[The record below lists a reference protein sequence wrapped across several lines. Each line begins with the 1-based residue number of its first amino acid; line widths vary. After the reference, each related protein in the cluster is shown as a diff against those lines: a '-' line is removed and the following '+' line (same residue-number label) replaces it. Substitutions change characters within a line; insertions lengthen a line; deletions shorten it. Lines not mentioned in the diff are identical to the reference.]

1 MRTNNFRFLQKHKYK
16 DSNMERRDALKLMGT
31 SLAALAMAGIAP
43 HTHAA
48 ILKDRAANKKRLVF
62 YFTATG
68 NSLFVAKQ
76 FSDAPLSIPQELKKS
91 DLNYEADEIGF
102 VCPDYAGAIPK
113 IVREFVAKAK
123 FNAPYIFSVITFGNA
138 CVNVAEYWDE
148 YCKGKGVRNNYIQPI
163 LMVDNYLP
171 VFDMNQQMA
180 IDKHV
185 DENLAKILED
195 VGAHKNHIAEPEMGM
210 FNKEMLKGMQDQHF
224 SMTAER
230 LVELKKDRCVECM
243 TCEKVCPHKNF
254 RLGAGGVEFSGDCEY
269 CLACVQNCPQKA
281 LTLRSAREGWPGE
294 RNPEARYR
302 HPDISLNEI
311 IRSNRQ

>member
-1 MRTNNFRFLQKHKYK
+1 
-16 DSNMERRDALKLMGT
+16 MGAG
-31 SLAALAMAGIAP
+31 LAATVMAGIAP
-43 HTHAA
+43 RTHAA
-48 ILKDRAANKKRLVF
+48 ILKDRAAEKKRLVF

-76 FSDAPLSIPQELKKS
+76 LSDAPLSIPQELKKT
-91 DLNYEADEIGF
+91 DLVYEADEIGF
-102 VCPDYAGAIPK
+102 VFPDYAAAAPV
-113 IVREFVAKAK
+113 IVQEFVAKGTFK
-123 FNAPYIFSVITFGNA
+123 APYIFSVITFGNA
-138 CVNVAEYWDE
+138 SVNVAEWWDE
-148 YCKGKGVRNNYIQPI
+148 YAKGKGIVNNYIQPI

-185 DENLAKILED
+185 DENLARILED
-195 VGAHKNHIAEPEMGM
+195 IGAHKNVIAPSEMGM
-210 FNKEMLKGMQDQHF
+210 FSKDILKQMQDQHF

-230 LVELKKDRCVECM
+230 LLELKPDRCVECM

-254 RLGAGGVEFSGDCEY
+254 RLGNNGLEFSGKCEY
-269 CLACVQNCPQKA
+269 CLACVHACPQKA
-281 LTLRSAREGWPGE
+281 LTLKSNWPGMPGE